1 MQFPEGCIF
10 NRGGDPVE
18 VRTASVSSKSAP
30 AVGTSVAF
38 HQIRK
43 VFLPCMMI
51 REIGW
56 QSTNIGVLS
65 FLIYVCSP
73 SVLGPTALKQERFP
87 EFTSAL
93 YSAFAKH
100 HHRFISCHSKAK
112 LRKSYQG
119 CQQPVGCLGSSFR
132 PSRELNIERG

>member
-10 NRGGDPVE
+10 KRGGDPVE

-65 FLIYVCSP
+65 FLIYVCSL

-93 YSAFAKH
+93 YSRFRKAPSSFHIMPLKGQTTQILSRMSTACGLLGFQFQAKQRAKH
-100 HHRFISCHSKAK
+100 
-112 LRKSYQG
+112 
-119 CQQPVGCLGSSFR
+119 
-132 PSRELNIERG
+132 